1 MLRPCTPHEGMVVLG
16 SGWRTAFLLI
26 PHPFTENHVLLSQ
39 QAPLPTAVLALA
51 DGTVFTD
58 ELTGTKATVSGGQL
72 TLALGE
78 NQGMMLVQD

>member
-1 MLRPCTPHEGMVVLG
+1 MAD
-16 SGWRTAFLLI
+16 SGKMGIVALNRGKA
-26 PHPFTENHVLLSQ
+26 Q
-39 QAPLPTAVLALA
+39 QVTLPVSAA

>member
-1 MLRPCTPHEGMVVLG
+1 MGIVALNRGKAQSV
-16 SGWRTAFLLI
+16 A
-26 PHPFTENHVLLSQ
+26 
-39 QAPLPTAVLALA
+39 LPVSAA